1 MGPKY
6 SRVGHHA
13 HPGSIEVTPMM
24 IIVSFSIELSIT
36 NKFSKFIKYDNFFY
50 TVNCVTIF
58 FYLIKNNIIK
68 II

>member
-36 NKFSKFIKYDNFFY
+36 NKFSKFIKYDNFFIQS
-50 TVNCVTIF
+50 TV
-58 FYLIKNNIIK
+58 
-68 II
+68 